1 VKCEE
6 FQDLIA
12 AAVDR
17 YLPGQEREMFEEH
30 ARRCP
35 PCRSE
40 YEAELS
46 TKQLIRK
53 RARMIVVPADL
64 QQSILH
70 QLEQKDGA
78 SRSVR
83 QLWLKVTHAPLVRPA
98 IALGFTALVALLI
111 TSSANSPRQIPLL
124 TTAGFG
130 PNNVIH
136 QSIENFH
143 KILRGD
149 ISPQIVSSERST
161 VENFF
166 SGRTGFPVMVPS
178 MKECTLL
185 GGVLNDHNGTPLAH
199 VVYRAGDDIIYLY
212 QACWE
217 TVQKG
222 DVLEIAPEARTE
234 LITSGWYSSTSLE
247 SDALVLWKSDRTL
260 CVAVS
265 HMQREKLLDY
275 LHRARLDSV
284 ASW

>member
-1 VKCEE
+1 
-6 FQDLIA
+6 
-12 AAVDR
+12 
-17 YLPGQEREMFEEH
+17 MFEEH
-30 ARRCP
+30 ARLCP

-46 TKQLIRK
+46 TKRLIQN
-53 RARMIVVPADL
+53 RARMIAVPAEV

-70 QLEQKDGA
+70 QLEQKSGA
-78 SRSVR
+78 SHSIGE
-83 QLWLKVTHAPLVRPA
+83 LWLMVTHAPLVRPA
-98 IALGFTALVALLI
+98 IALGLTAVVALLI
-111 TSSANSPRQIPLL
+111 TNSVNSPRQIPLL

-149 ISPQIVSSERST
+149 ISPQIASSERST
-161 VENFF
+161 IENFF

-199 VVYRAGDDIIYLY
+199 VVYRRGDDIIYLY

-222 DVLEIAPEARTE
+222 DVLEIAPEARAE
-234 LITSGWYSSTSLE
+234 LMKTGWYSSTSLE
-247 SDALVLWKSDRTL
+247 SDALVIWKSDRTL

-265 HMQREKLLDY
+265 HMQREKLLDC
-275 LHRARLDSV
+275 LHKARLDSV
-284 ASW
+284 AAW

>member
-17 YLPGQEREMFEEH
+17 YLRRQDLEVFEEH
-30 ARRCP
+30 ARLCP

-46 TKQLIRK
+46 TKRLIQK
-53 RARMIVVPADL
+53 RAQMIAVPADV
-64 QQSILH
+64 QHSILR
-70 QLEQKDGA
+70 QLEQKGG
-78 SRSVR
+78 RPRLVR
-83 QLWLKVTHAPLVRPA
+83 EQWLKVTHAPLVRPA
-98 IALGFTALVALLI
+98 IALGVTVLVVLLLANP
-111 TSSANSPRQIPLL
+111 ANSPHRIPIL
-124 TTAGFG
+124 TTAGIG
-130 PNNVIH
+130 PNNVVH

-149 ISPQIVSSERST
+149 FSPQIASSERST
-161 VENFF
+161 IENFF
-166 SGRTGFPVMVPS
+166 SGRTGFPVIVPL

-199 VVYRAGDDIIYLY
+199 VVYRTGNDIIYLY

-222 DVLEIAPEARTE
+222 DVLEIAPEAKAE
-234 LITSGWYSSTSLE
+234 LMKTGWYSSTSLE

-265 HMQREKLLDY
+265 HMQCEKLLDC
-275 LHRARLDSV
+275 LRKARLDSV
-284 ASW
+284 AAW